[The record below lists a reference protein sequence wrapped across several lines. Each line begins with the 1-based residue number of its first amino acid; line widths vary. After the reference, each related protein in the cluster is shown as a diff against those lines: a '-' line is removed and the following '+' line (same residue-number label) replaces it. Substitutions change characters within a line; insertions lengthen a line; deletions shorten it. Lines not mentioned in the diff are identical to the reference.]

1 MSRFHPRTIC
11 RIGVMAALY
20 VLLNMVSI
28 KAGNLRITFASL
40 PVVTAALL
48 FGPLE
53 AVLIALLGE
62 FLNQLLGGYG
72 ITATTAL
79 WLLPP
84 ALRGLAVGACADAFH
99 RSTGQTLEQRG
110 VACYGVCVAAAL
122 LTTVSNT
129 LVIAVDALIYGYYS
143 PALVLGELAWRLF
156 SGMVIAVVI
165 ATVAMPLAGLLRR
178 QGAARE

>member
-1 MSRFHPRTIC
+1 MSKFNAKTIC
-11 RIGVMAALY
+11 RIGVLAALY

-40 PVVTAALL
+40 PVVATALL

-53 AVLIALLGE
+53 SVLVALFGE

-84 ALRGLAVGACADAFH
+84 AIRGLIVGTAASAL
-99 RSTGQTLEQRG
+99 RPLESRPA
-110 VACYGVCVAAAL
+110 ACYGVCVLAAL
-122 LTTVSNT
+122 ATTAANT
-129 LVIAVDALIYGYYS
+129 AVIAVDALLYGYFT
-143 PALVLGELAWRLF
+143 PALVVGDLAWRLV

-178 QGAARE
+178 QGLARS

>member
-1 MSRFHPRTIC
+1 MSKFHVRTIC

-53 AVLIALLGE
+53 AVLVALVGE

-79 WLLPP
+79 WLVPP
-84 ALRGLAVGACADAFH
+84 ALRGLAVGFGADVFS
-99 RSTGQTLEQRG
+99 RRGTQTLESCPA
-110 VACYGVCVAAAL
+110 ACYGVCVAAAL

-129 LVIAVDALIYGYYS
+129 LVIAVDGLVYGYYT
-143 PALVLGELAWRLF
+143 PALVLGDFAWRLV

-165 ATVAMPLAGLLRR
+165 ATVAMPLTGLLRR
-178 QGAARE
+178 QGLGRA